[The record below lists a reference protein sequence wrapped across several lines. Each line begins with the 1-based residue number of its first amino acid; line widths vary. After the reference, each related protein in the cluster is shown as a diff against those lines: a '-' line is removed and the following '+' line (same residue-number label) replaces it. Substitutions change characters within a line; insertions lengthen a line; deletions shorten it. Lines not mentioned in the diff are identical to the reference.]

1 MVKNIYVRLQPST
14 VHGVGVFAIKDIPQN
29 FIIFPSNCTW
39 KKVKKS
45 SLLHLSEPEQKYYD
59 DFFVS
64 EKDYFYMPSL
74 HPQYIDISFYI
85 NHDNFDPNVR
95 YDCDSGD
102 FVTIKQIKIG
112 EELFYDYNSVEDA
125 DLL

>member
-1 MVKNIYVRLQPST
+1 MVKNIYVRLQPSA

-29 FIIFPSNCTW
+29 FTIFPSNCTW
-39 KKVKKS
+39 EKVKKS
-45 SLLHLSEPEQKYYD
+45 SLLYLSEPELKYFD

-64 EKDYFYMPSL
+64 EKDNFYMPSL

-95 YDCDSGD
+95 YDNDSGD
-102 FVTIKQIKIG
+102 FVTIKHINIG

>member
-1 MVKNIYVRLQPST
+1 MLKIK
-14 VHGVGVFAIKDIPQN
+14 GVDSCGL
-29 FIIFPSNCTW
+29 
-39 KKVKKS
+39 KVKKS
-45 SLLHLSEPEQKYYD
+45 SLLYLSEPEQKYYD

-95 YDCDSGD
+95 YDNDSGD
-102 FVTIKQIKIG
+102 FVTIKHINIG

>member
-1 MVKNIYVRLQPST
+1 MVKNIYVRLQPSQ
-14 VHGVGVFAIKDIPQN
+14 VHGVGVFAIKEIPKN
-29 FIIFPSNCTW
+29 YTIFPCNCTW
-39 KKVKKS
+39 KKVDKTKLN
-45 SLLHLSEPEQKYYD
+45 SLSKLEQQYYY

-74 HPQYIDISFYI
+74 DPQYIDISFYI
-85 NHDNFDPNVR
+85 NHDNVEPNVK
-95 YDCDSGD
+95 YDNESGD
-102 FVTIKQIKIG
+102 FITIKHIKTG